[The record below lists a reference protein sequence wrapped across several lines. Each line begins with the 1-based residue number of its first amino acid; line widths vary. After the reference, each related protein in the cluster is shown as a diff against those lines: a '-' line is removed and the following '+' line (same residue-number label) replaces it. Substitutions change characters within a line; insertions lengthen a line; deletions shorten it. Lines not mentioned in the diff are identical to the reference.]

1 MSNLLVEIGNT
12 ALKAAWSDGMTLGKT
27 FRYQGEKWMDFI
39 LPLTRREKPAV
50 LAVSSVYPLTEEELN
65 ILSGECGH
73 LMVLDKN
80 HQELLL
86 SHGLP
91 AYLSYD
97 RAASVL
103 ASRYLFRGMPC
114 TIVDFG
120 TTLSVDFLAADGSY
134 TGGNVSLGCRTRFK
148 ALSRYS
154 RSLPLVNT
162 PETCAVVGQD
172 ETSSITSSCLRAAM
186 RIILQNG

>member
-27 FRYQGEKWMDFI
+27 FRYQGEKWMEFL

-134 TGGNVSLGCRTRFK
+134 TGVPRLPHPVQGAQPVFPVATLGEHPRNLRRSGSGRDIFHRSGRRFGH
-148 ALSRYS
+148 
-154 RSLPLVNT
+154 T
-162 PETCAVVGQD
+162 
-172 ETSSITSSCLRAAM
+172 I
-186 RIILQNG
+186 